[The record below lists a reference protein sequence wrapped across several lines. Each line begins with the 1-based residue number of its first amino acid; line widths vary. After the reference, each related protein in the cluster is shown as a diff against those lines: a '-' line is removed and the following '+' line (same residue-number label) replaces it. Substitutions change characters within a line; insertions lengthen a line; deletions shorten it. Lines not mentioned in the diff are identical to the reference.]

1 MNTPFDFDEIVNR
14 RGTGSV
20 KWDRCDDASMLPM
33 WVADMDFKTAPAII
47 EAVKRR
53 AAEGVYGYV
62 HVPDSYYEAVINW
75 FEKRHGW
82 SIASPEDI
90 TYIPGIVP
98 ALGILVNA
106 LTNPG
111 DGVIFQTPAYNC
123 FFSMVENN
131 GRKMALNPLLRRET
145 ETGYYFEID
154 FDGLERL
161 AAKPENRVLL
171 LCNPHNPTG
180 RVWTRE
186 ELQRVSEISKR
197 HGVIVVSDE
206 IHCEIVHPGFSYT
219 PFATVDADCVTCCSP
234 TKGFNIAGLL
244 VSNIITH
251 RADLRSKIQQRIQT
265 MEANLMNPFGIVAL
279 QAVYNEGG
287 EWLDALNEYLYNNYL
302 TLRRE
307 LGTRLPQL
315 NLSNSQ
321 STYLA
326 WADISSLD
334 LTADEVEQ
342 RCKERGHV
350 WINSGRM
357 YGDPSFIRINYAC
370 PLSLLL
376 DGLSRIFCS
385 LS

>member
-131 GRKMALNPLLRRET
+131 GCKMALNPLLRRET

-279 QAVYNEGG
+279 QAAYNEGG

-342 RCKERGHV
+342 RYKERGHV

-376 DGLSRIFCS
+376 DGLSRIFRS

>member
-131 GRKMALNPLLRRET
+131 GRKKALNPLLRRET

-279 QAVYNEGG
+279 QAAYNEGG
-287 EWLDALNEYLYNNYL
+287 EWLVALNEYLYNNYL

-376 DGLSRIFCS
+376 DGLSRIFRS

>member
-131 GRKMALNPLLRRET
+131 SRKMALNPLLRRET

-279 QAVYNEGG
+279 QAAYNEGG

-302 TLRRE
+302 PLRRE

-376 DGLSRIFCS
+376 DGLSRIFRS

>member
-131 GRKMALNPLLRRET
+131 GRKMVLNPLLRRET

-186 ELQRVSEISKR
+186 ELQRVSEISKL

-279 QAVYNEGG
+279 QAAYNEGG

-376 DGLSRIFCS
+376 DGLSRIFRS

>member
-131 GRKMALNPLLRRET
+131 DRKMALNPLLRRET

-279 QAVYNEGG
+279 QAAYNEGG

-376 DGLSRIFCS
+376 DGLSRIFRS

>member
-180 RVWTRE
+180 SVLTRE

-251 RADLRSKIQQRIQT
+251 RADLRRKIQQRIQT

-279 QAVYNEGG
+279 QAAYNEGG
-287 EWLDALNEYLYNNYL
+287 EWLAALNE
-302 TLRRE
+302 
-307 LGTRLPQL
+307 
-315 NLSNSQ
+315 
-321 STYLA
+321 
-326 WADISSLD
+326 
-334 LTADEVEQ
+334 
-342 RCKERGHV
+342 
-350 WINSGRM
+350 
-357 YGDPSFIRINYAC
+357 
-370 PLSLLL
+370 
-376 DGLSRIFCS
+376 
-385 LS
+385 

>member
-1 MNTPFDFDEIVNR
+1 M
-14 RGTGSV
+14 
-20 KWDRCDDASMLPM
+20 
-33 WVADMDFKTAPAII
+33 
-47 EAVKRR
+47 KRR

-197 HGVIVVSDE
+197 HVVIVVSDE

-279 QAVYNEGG
+279 QAAYNEGG

-376 DGLSRIFCS
+376 DGLSRIFRS

>member
-131 GRKMALNPLLRRET
+131 GRKMVLNPLLRRET

-279 QAVYNEGG
+279 QAAYNEGG

-376 DGLSRIFCS
+376 DGLSRIFRS